1 MKSKSRSRNK
11 TETFGESFERITKIE
26 NNQFIEES
34 LLAMWDRYNLDEELF
49 ETGIKKLMNNIEKLK
64 TYDDLMRFLAGI
76 YKNDSQRVK
85 NFKIGV

>member
-1 MKSKSRSRNK
+1 MKSKSRSRSK
-11 TETFGESFERITKIE
+11 IETFGESFERITKIE
-26 NNQFIEES
+26 NNQFVEES

-49 ETGIKKLMNNIEKLK
+49 EAGIKKLMNNIEKLK